1 MTMPGATVADAG
13 AGRGGVAER
22 WHAAAPQVLSVARI
36 MAAFLFM
43 QPGTA
48 KLFAFPAA
56 VMPGGGTV
64 HLFSLLG
71 LAGVLETFGGF
82 LMLIGLFVRPV
93 AFVLS
98 GEMAVAYFMGHGVH
112 GFWTV
117 LNMGM
122 PPVLYCFLW
131 LYLSAAG
138 PGPWSLDA
146 LLRRR
151 SDAARPGGG

>member
-1 MTMPGATVADAG
+1 MTVSGAATVNSAE
-13 AGRGGVAER
+13 GRLGLAER

-36 MAAFLFM
+36 MAAFLFT
-43 QPGTA
+43 QFGTA

-56 VMPGGGTV
+56 IMPGGGTV
-64 HLFSLLG
+64 PLFSLLG

-82 LMLIGLFVRPV
+82 LMLIGLFARPV

-98 GEMAVAYFMGHGVH
+98 GEMAVAYFMGHGIH

-122 PPVLYCFLW
+122 PAVLFCFLW

-138 PGPWSLDA
+138 PGPWSVDA
-146 LLRRR
+146 LLARR
-151 SDAARPGGG
+151 AG